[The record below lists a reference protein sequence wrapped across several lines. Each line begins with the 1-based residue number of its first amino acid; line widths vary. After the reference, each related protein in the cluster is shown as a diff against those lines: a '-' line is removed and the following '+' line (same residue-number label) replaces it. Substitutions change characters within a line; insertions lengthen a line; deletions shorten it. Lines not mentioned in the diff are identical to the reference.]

1 MYLYGRNHLFA
12 NLKSKLLKLNFGQAS
27 EEQLDELLNDLARDD
42 LLKSCN
48 EGVLRSAH
56 ARKSYFKS
64 NYHYVEPEPVYLGKD
79 KTKTERFYQYVPVKE
94 TLEALFKQKCIREQH
109 ALSENV
115 QGVPS
120 VYADVKDGS
129 LFSQKLLL
137 QDPSVL
143 SIILYQDSFEVVN
156 PLGSGGK
163 NHKVLAAY
171 MTLGNILP
179 HNRSNIDHMQLVLLC
194 REEDF
199 KFFGTKS
206 IFNRLVEDLKEL
218 ESQGLKI

>member
-1 MYLYGRNHLFA
+1 MLCQRMYKGYHL
-12 NLKSKLLKLNFGQAS
+12 
-27 EEQLDELLNDLARDD
+27 
-42 LLKSCN
+42 
-48 EGVLRSAH
+48 
-56 ARKSYFKS
+56 
-64 NYHYVEPEPVYLGKD
+64 
-79 KTKTERFYQYVPVKE
+79 
-94 TLEALFKQKCIREQH
+94 
-109 ALSENV
+109 
-115 QGVPS
+115 
-120 VYADVKDGS
+120 YADVKDGS

-218 ESQGLKI
+218 ESQGLKIQTIEGSEKTVKCLLYAIAGDNLGSHGIGGFLENFSRSEYFCRYCLISRDFFHQHPDRTGTPRSIDNYNETVKDLQEDNYTQVGYQMYLSIQRAF